1 MVPLPHQESVRLS
14 FFYAAFFAF
23 IGVVLPFWPVWLAS
37 KGLDV
42 IEIGVVIA
50 AGISIKV
57 VSNPFFAHI
66 ADRRGERKRVILGCS
81 IAALASFSLFGVA
94 QGFWPLLGVS
104 ILFFGFWP
112 PTMPLTESLT
122 MLAASRRKL
131 DYGRIRLWGSLSFI
145 ASSVLAGKMLVDG
158 PDGIVFSMALVM
170 VGLAVAAAVA
180 LPDIRAPKA
189 GGGRPVLIEVLG
201 DRKFLLFLATA
212 TLLQPA
218 HAVYYGFG
226 TLNWRRAGL
235 PEDVIGWLWAE
246 GVAAEIVL
254 FVFGAFVVRKI
265 GPVRLLALAGLA
277 GMVRWTVI
285 GATDALPALI
295 LVQALHAFTF
305 GAAHLGAIYFIARAV
320 SPALSATAQGLYAAL
335 VMGLG
340 MGVSMSVSGYL
351 YAQFEGR
358 AFFAMS
364 LMSLAGFILA
374 LALGKV
380 WRET

>member
-42 IEIGVVIA
+42 IEIGIVMAVGMSVKI
-50 AGISIKV
+50 

-66 ADRRGERKRVILGCS
+66 ADRRGERKRVVIGCS
-81 IAALASFSLFGVA
+81 MAALASFSLFGAA

-104 ILFFGFWP
+104 VLFFGFWP

-131 DYGRIRLWGSLSFI
+131 DYGRIRLWGSLAFI
-145 ASSVLAGKMLVDG
+145 ASSVLAGRMLVDH
-158 PDGIVFSMALVM
+158 PESIIFSIALVL
-170 VGLAVAAAVA
+170 VGFAVASALM

-189 GGGRPVLIEVLG
+189 KGGRLVLIEVLG
-201 DRKFLLFLATA
+201 DKKFLLFLATA
-212 TLLQPA
+212 ALLQPA
-218 HAVYYGFG
+218 HGVYYGFG
-226 TLNWRRAGL
+226 TLNWQRAGL
-235 PEDVIGWLWAE
+235 GEDVIGGLWAI
-246 GVAAEIVL
+246 GVTAEIVL
-254 FVFGAFVVRKI
+254 FIFSAFVVRKI
-265 GPVRLLALAGLA
+265 GPIRLLALAGLA
-277 GMVRWTVI
+277 GTVRWTVI

-295 LVQALHAFTF
+295 LVQVLHAFTF
-305 GAAHLGAIYFIARAV
+305 GAAHLGAIHFIARAV

-340 MGVSMSVSGYL
+340 MGLSMAMSGYL

-364 LMSLAGFILA
+364 AMSLGGFFLA
-374 LALGKV
+374 LTLGKV
-380 WRET
+380 SRQT